1 MKKVLIFGAGGLVG
15 NALQNEFLNDKNY
28 KPFFS
33 YRSDTNLLNFS
44 ETKYT
49 VDKIKPDIIINSAAK
64 VGGIYANDNNRVSFL
79 LENLKI
85 NMNILESILDKNS
98 LTLIN
103 LGSSCI
109 YPLNA
114 ENPIKENSLLSGKLE
129 PTNSPYALAKISA
142 IELGNNISKEYGHNI
157 INLMPTNLYGP
168 FDNFDHINSHVIPGL
183 ISRMSEA
190 ISNKNKIFK
199 IWGDGTPLREFMFS
213 QDLANCVK
221 FILKNDISEDILN
234 IGSNEEISILN
245 LANKIKDL
253 LGYEG
258 KLIFDETKPNGN
270 PRKLLDSSKIYNYG
284 WKPKFSLDEGLK
296 ITLNWYRTRA

>member
-15 NALQNEFLNDKNY
+15 NALQNEFLNDNNY
-28 KPFFS
+28 KSYFS
-33 YRSDTNLLNFS
+33 FRNDTNLLNYS
-44 ETKYT
+44 ETKNT
-49 VDKIKPDIIINSAAK
+49 IDKIKPDIIINSAAK

-213 QDLANCVK
+213 QDLANCIK

-253 LGYEG
+253 IGYEG

>member
-15 NALQNEFLNDKNY
+15 NALQNEFLNDENY
-28 KPFFS
+28 KSYFS
-33 YRSDTNLLNFS
+33 FRSDTDLLNYS
-44 ETKYT
+44 ETKNT
-49 VDKIKPDIIINSAAK
+49 IDKLNPDIIINSAAK

-85 NMNILESILDKNS
+85 NMNILESVLDKNKI
-98 LTLIN
+98 TLIN

-114 ENPIKENSLLSGKLE
+114 PNPIKETSLLSGKLE

-168 FDNFDHINSHVIPGL
+168 HDNFDHINSHVIPGL
-183 ISRMSEA
+183 ISRMTEA
-190 ISNKNKIFK
+190 KNNSDKIFK
-199 IWGDGTPLREFMFS
+199 IWGDGKPLREFMFS
-213 QDLANCVK
+213 QDLANCIK
-221 FILKNDISEDILN
+221 FILENNIKEDVLN
-234 IGSNEEISILN
+234 IGSNEEISILDLAYKIRN
-245 LANKIKDL
+245 LI
-253 LGYEG
+253 GYEG
-258 KLIFDETKPNGN
+258 QLEFDETKPNGN

-284 WKPKFSLDEGLK
+284 WKPKYNLDHGLK
-296 ITLNWYRTRA
+296 ITLGWYKESG